1 MLAQLFFTCIFMKK
15 FILFLFLYCIFT
27 FNAKAGI
34 IVLQSDF
41 GLQDGAVAEMK
52 GVALGVDE
60 NLKIVDGTHDIESYN
75 IFEGCYRLFQI
86 IKSFP
91 KKTVFVSII
100 DPGVGSDRKSIVAKT
115 KSGHYIVSPDN
126 GTITIVDKEI
136 GIDEVREIDET
147 INRVKD
153 SQKSYTFYGRD
164 VYVYTAAKLAS
175 GKITFEQVGKKINKE
190 QLVRLK
196 YKKAVINN
204 NKVSGIIPVLDI
216 KYGNVWTNIN
226 RELFDKLG
234 GKLGDKYN
242 VVIKYKNS
250 VK

>member
-1 MLAQLFFTCIFMKK
+1 M
-15 FILFLFLYCIFT
+15 
-27 FNAKAGI
+27 
-34 IVLQSDF
+34 
-41 GLQDGAVAEMK
+41 
-52 GVALGVDE
+52 
-60 NLKIVDGTHDIESYN
+60 
-75 IFEGCYRLFQI
+75 
-86 IKSFP
+86 
-91 KKTVFVSII
+91 
-100 DPGVGSDRKSIVAKT
+100 
-115 KSGHYIVSPDN
+115 
-126 GTITIVDKEI
+126 
-136 GIDEVREIDET
+136 
-147 INRVKD
+147 KD

-196 YKKAVINN
+196 YKKAVISN

-234 GKLGDKYN
+234 GKLGDEYN

-250 VK
+250 VKYSKIIPYYHTFSDTKIGDPLIYLNSLDFISISLNKDNFAKKYNIQTGDNWIFEITKVI